1 MQRESITIRFPSGLL
16 AQSKALKVDE
26 ESFNDLVV
34 KALDHE
40 VHRRQAIA
48 AHDRIRSRRQTILH
62 RTGVQPGSAD
72 LISELRSGKGRH
84 A

>member
-16 AQSKALKVDE
+16 AQAKALKVDK

-34 KALDHE
+34 EALDHE
-40 VHRRQAIA
+40 VQRRQAIIT
-48 AHDRIRSRRQTILH
+48 HERIRSRRQTIFQ
-62 RTGVQPGSAD
+62 RTGVQLGSAD
-72 LISELRSGKGRH
+72 LIRELRSGEGRH